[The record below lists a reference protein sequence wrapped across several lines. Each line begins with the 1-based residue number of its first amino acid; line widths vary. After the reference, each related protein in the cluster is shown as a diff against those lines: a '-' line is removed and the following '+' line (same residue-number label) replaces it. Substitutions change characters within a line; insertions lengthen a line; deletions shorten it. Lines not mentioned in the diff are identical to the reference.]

1 LGHTV
6 RDDEEGTVMR
16 YLDETDEAPTRIVKL
31 IGDLCGILIYTG
43 IVGLLIYAV
52 LR

>member
-1 LGHTV
+1 M
-6 RDDEEGTVMR
+6 VMR
-16 YLDETDEAPTRIVKL
+16 YLDETEEAPTKIVKL